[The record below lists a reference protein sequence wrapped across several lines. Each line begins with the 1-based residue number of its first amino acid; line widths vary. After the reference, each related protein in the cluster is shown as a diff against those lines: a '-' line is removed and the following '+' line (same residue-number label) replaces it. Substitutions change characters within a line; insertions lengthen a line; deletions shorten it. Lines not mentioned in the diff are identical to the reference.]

1 MVYEHMPWHEYL
13 HWSPFHIDALGL
25 VTLLGAEQVDFAIG
39 ALAHSRFIEY
49 LPLFGAYVVASNQ
62 ITQPVRSFTL
72 YNITNGIQSNELAGW
87 FTRWL
92 LAQSFAH
99 SNDRVTWSVL
109 PDRHTR
115 RRQLCVAAAISVVF
129 NGFFIF
135 LTIML
140 NDWYGL
146 ANATAMLVSV
156 LVRAYILKQ
165 NRDGLDAA
173 AVNYVGRG
181 DRTMAKI
188 ICLINEGRIVTM
200 LIPRDIV
207 ATCFVRRPCPPNYF
221 RYQAVRWIGWFA
233 FSVHILAIGM
243 SALLSQIYTVVVM
256 LIPTIL
262 TIYRFGF
269 DDNIIGRRLRA
280 EISRF
285 GVSERRMDVYVSL
298 SLTSE
303 EEDTMLGWGLMPHP
317 RNDVWW
323 REYNARKEEWRFQQ
337 SLLEGKQQFN
347 TTSVSV

>member
-1 MVYEHMPWHEYL
+1 MVYKHMPWHEYL
-13 HWSPFHIDALGL
+13 YWSPFHIDALGL

-49 LPLFGAYVVASNQ
+49 LPLFGAYVIASNQ

-72 YNITNGIQSNELAGW
+72 YNITDGIQSTELAGW

-92 LAQSFAH
+92 LAQTFTRST
-99 SNDRVTWSVL
+99 SQVTWSVL
-109 PDRHTR
+109 PDPHTR

-165 NRDGLDAA
+165 NRDGLDGA
-173 AVNYVGRG
+173 AVRCMQYE
-181 DRTMAKI
+181 DRRMAKI
-188 ICLINEGRIVTM
+188 ICLIDEGKMVTM
-200 LIPRDIV
+200 FIPRPMV
-207 ATCFVRRPCPPNYF
+207 HQCFLQRPLPPNLF

-256 LIPTIL
+256 LVPTVL

-269 DDNIIGRRLRA
+269 DDNIIGRRLYPEFSKLDA
-280 EISRF
+280 T
-285 GVSERRMDVYVSL
+285 ERRMDVYVSL
-298 SLTSE
+298 SLTGE
-303 EEDTMLGWGLMPHP
+303 EEDTMLGWGLMPNP
-317 RNDVWW
+317 RNEAWW
-323 REYNARKEEWRFQQ
+323 QEYKKRKEQWLDQQ
-337 SLLEGKQQFN
+337 PPHVNGGLALGA
-347 TTSVSV
+347 V